1 MRLELN
7 RESQYAI
14 RALVLLAVE
23 EGRRSLSGREIAA
36 RTDVPERL
44 LARVL
49 GRLVAADIVESR
61 IGRTGGY
68 ALRRAPATL
77 SILEIVETVEGPTRS
92 TRCVLRQRGCDP
104 AAPCAIHPT
113 WSSAQDGVIGTLG
126 ESTLAALVASE
137 RAIDP
142 ASPRALVTERTVT
155 CPVASAG

>member
-1 MRLELN
+1 M
-7 RESQYAI
+7 
-14 RALVLLAVE
+14 
-23 EGRRSLSGREIAA
+23 
-36 RTDVPERL
+36 PERL

-49 GRLVAADIVESR
+49 SRLAAADIVDSR

-68 ALRRAPATL
+68 TLRRTPATL
-77 SILEIVETVEGPTRS
+77 SILEVVETIEGPTRS

-126 ESTLAALVASE
+126 DTSLAALVASE

-155 CPVASAG
+155 CPVVSAG

>member
-23 EGRRSLSGREIAA
+23 EGRSLTGREIAA
-36 RTDVPERL
+36 RTDVPERFL
-44 LARVL
+44 GRVL
-49 GRLVAADIVESR
+49 GRLAAAEIVESR

-68 ALRRAPATL
+68 TLRRAPETL
-77 SILEIVETVEGPTRS
+77 SILEILETIEGPTRGA
-92 TRCVLRQRGCDP
+92 RCVLRQRGCDP
-104 AAPCAIHPT
+104 DAPCAIHPT
-113 WSSAQDGVIGTLG
+113 WSSAQDGVIDTLG
-126 ESTLAALVASE
+126 ETSLAALVASE

-155 CPVASAG
+155 CSVVSAG

>member
-14 RALVLLAVE
+14 RALVLLAIE
-23 EGRRSLSGREIAA
+23 DGRPLSGREIAG

-49 GRLVAADIVESR
+49 GRLGAVGIVESR

-68 ALRRAPATL
+68 LLRSEPDRLTL
-77 SILEIVETVEGPTRS
+77 LEIVETIEGPTRGI
-92 TRCVLRQRGCDP
+92 RCVLRQRGCDP
-104 AAPCAIHPT
+104 TAPCAIHPI
-113 WSSAQDGVIGTLG
+113 WSSAQDGVIDTLG
-126 ESTLAALVASE
+126 ATTLSALVASE

-142 ASPRALVTERTVT
+142 ASQRALVNERTVT
-155 CPVASAG
+155 CPVPSLG

>member
-14 RALVLLAVE
+14 RALMLLAVD
-23 EGRRSLSGREIAA
+23 EGRSLSGREIAA
-36 RTDVPERL
+36 RTDAPVRL
-44 LARVL
+44 VARVL
-49 GRLVAADIVESR
+49 GRLAAADIVESR

-68 ALRRAPATL
+68 TLRRAPTTL
-77 SILEIVETVEGPTRS
+77 SILEIVETVEGPTRA

-113 WSSAQDGVIGTLG
+113 WSSAQDGVFDTLG
-126 ESTLAALVASE
+126 ETSLAALVASE

-142 ASPRALVTERTVT
+142 ASPRALVTERIVP
-155 CPVASAG
+155 CPLVSAG

>member
-14 RALVLLAVE
+14 RALVLLAIE
-23 EGRRSLSGREIAA
+23 DGRQLSGREIAA

-49 GRLVAADIVESR
+49 GRLGAAGIIESR

-68 ALRRAPATL
+68 LLRRTPDGL
-77 SILEIVETVEGPTRS
+77 PLLEIVETIEGPTRS
-92 TRCVLRQRGCDP
+92 ARCVLRQRGCDP
-104 AAPCAIHPT
+104 AAPCAIHPI
-113 WSSAQDGVIGTLG
+113 WSSAQDGIIDTLG
-126 ESTLAALVASE
+126 ETTLAALVASE

-155 CPVASAG
+155 CPVPSLG

>member
-14 RALVLLAVE
+14 RALLLLAVQDS
-23 EGRRSLSGREIAA
+23 RSLSGREIAA
-36 RTDVPERL
+36 RIDVPERL

-49 GRLVAADIVESR
+49 GRLATAGVVESR

-68 ALRRAPATL
+68 TLGRAPATL
-77 SILEIVETVEGPTRS
+77 SLLEIVETVEGPTRS
-92 TRCVLRQRGCDP
+92 MRCVLRQRGCDP

-113 WSSAQDGVIGTLG
+113 WSSAQDGVINALG

-155 CPVASAG
+155 CPVVSAG